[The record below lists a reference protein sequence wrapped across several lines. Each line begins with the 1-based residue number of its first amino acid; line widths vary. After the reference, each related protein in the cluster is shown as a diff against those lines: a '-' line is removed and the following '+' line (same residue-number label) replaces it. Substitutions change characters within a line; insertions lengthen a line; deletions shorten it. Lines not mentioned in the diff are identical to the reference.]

1 MAAPQRDRSASSDGS
16 AQRENDERRG
26 EGRGRRDRNN
36 DRRDRGRGNDD
47 KYIER
52 VVTINRVSKVVKGG
66 RRFTFTALVVVG
78 DGEGTV
84 GVGYGKA
91 KEVPSAIAKAVE
103 IAKKNFFHVPMIR
116 RTIPHLVQG
125 EDSAGVVLLRPASP
139 GTGVIAGGPV
149 RAVLDCAGVHNILSK
164 SLGSSNA
171 INIVH
176 ATVDALKQ
184 LEQPEAVA
192 ARRGLALEDVAPQSM
207 LRARAE
213 GEADKRAQAE
223 KQEAEKAAEGV
234 GA

>member
-1 MAAPQRDRSASSDGS
+1 MAASQQDRSASSDGPVR
-16 AQRENDERRG
+16 AADERRG
-26 EGRGRRDRNN
+26 EGRGRRDRNDRR
-36 DRRDRGRGNDD
+36 DRRDRGNED

-52 VVTINRVSKVVKGG
+52 VVAINRVSKVVKGG

-116 RTIPHLVQG
+116 RSIPHLVQG

-149 RAVLDCAGVHNILSK
+149 RAVMDCAGVHDILSK

-184 LEQPEAVA
+184 LEQPEGVA
-192 ARRGLALEDVAPQSM
+192 ARRGLPLEDVAPTSM

-213 GEADKRAQAE
+213 GEADRRAEAE
-223 KQEAEKAAEGV
+223 KKEAAKAAEGV
-234 GA
+234 DA

>member
-1 MAAPQRDRSASSDGS
+1 MAAQQRDRSASSDGS
-16 AQRENDERRG
+16 GQRDNERG
-26 EGRGRRDRNN
+26 DNRGRRDRNERR
-36 DRRDRGRGNDD
+36 DRRDRGNDD

-116 RTIPHLVQG
+116 RTIPHLTQG

-149 RAVLDCAGVHNILSK
+149 RAVLDCAGVHDILSK

-176 ATVDALKQ
+176 ATVDALKG

-192 ARRGLALEDVAPQSM
+192 ARRGLPLEDIAPQSM

-213 GEADKRAQAE
+213 GEADKRAEAE
-223 KQEAEKAAEGV
+223 KKEADKAAEGV

>member
-1 MAAPQRDRSASSDGS
+1 MSPQRDRSVSSSGS
-16 AQRENDERRG
+16 AQREN
-26 EGRGRRDRNN
+26 GRGRRDRNN
-36 DRRDRGRGNDD
+36 DRRDRSGRGNDD

-116 RTIPHLVQG
+116 RTIPHLTQG

-149 RAVLDCAGVHNILSK
+149 RAVLDCAGVHDILSK

-176 ATVDALKQ
+176 ATVDALKG

-192 ARRGLALEDVAPQSM
+192 ARRGLPLEDIAPQSM

>member
-1 MAAPQRDRSASSDGS
+1 MSPQRDRSVSSSGS
-16 AQRENDERRG
+16 AQREN
-26 EGRGRRDRNN
+26 GRGRRDRNN
-36 DRRDRGRGNDD
+36 DRRDRSGRGNDD

-116 RTIPHLVQG
+116 RTIPHLTQG

-149 RAVLDCAGVHNILSK
+149 RAVLDCAGVHDILSK

-176 ATVDALKQ
+176 ATVDALKG

-192 ARRGLALEDVAPQSM
+192 ARRGLPLEDIAPQSM

-213 GEADKRAQAE
+213 GEADRRVEAE
-223 KQEAEKAAEGV
+223 KKEAVKAAEGV

>member
-1 MAAPQRDRSASSDGS
+1 MTAPQQNRSTSSDGPVR
-16 AQRENDERRG
+16 AADERRG
-26 EGRGRRDRNN
+26 EGHGRHDRSDRR
-36 DRRDRGRGNDD
+36 DRRDRGNED

-52 VVTINRVSKVVKGG
+52 VVAINRVSKVVKGG

-103 IAKKNFFHVPMIR
+103 IAKKNFFHVLMIR
-116 RTIPHLVQG
+116 RSIPHLVQG

-149 RAVLDCAGVHNILSK
+149 RAVMDCAGVHDILSK

-176 ATVDALKQ
+176 ATVI
-184 LEQPEAVA
+184 
-192 ARRGLALEDVAPQSM
+192 EDRKSV
-207 LRARAE
+207 
-213 GEADKRAQAE
+213 
-223 KQEAEKAAEGV
+223 V
-234 GA
+234 

>member
-1 MAAPQRDRSASSDGS
+1 MAAQQRDRSASSDGS
-16 AQRENDERRG
+16 ARRENDRG
-26 EGRGRRDRNN
+26 EGRGRRDRNT
-36 DRRDRGRGNDD
+36 DRRDRGTGRGNDD

-91 KEVPSAIAKAVE
+91 KEVPAAIAKAVE
-103 IAKKNFFHVPMIR
+103 AAKKEFFHVPMIR

-125 EDSAGVVLLRPASP
+125 EDAAGVVLLRPASP

-149 RAVLDCAGVHNILSK
+149 RAVLECAGVHDILSK

-176 ATVDALKQ
+176 ATVAALKQ
-184 LEQPEAVA
+184 LEQPESVAV
-192 ARRGLALEDVAPQSM
+192 RRGLPLEEVAPQSM

-213 GEADKRAQAE
+213 GEAAKRAEAE
-223 KQEAEKAAEGV
+223 KKEAEKAAEGV

>member
-1 MAAPQRDRSASSDGS
+1 MSPQRDRSVSSSGS
-16 AQRENDERRG
+16 AQREN
-26 EGRGRRDRNN
+26 GRGRRDRNN
-36 DRRDRGRGNDD
+36 DRRDRSGRGNDD

-116 RTIPHLVQG
+116 RTIPHLTQG

-149 RAVLDCAGVHNILSK
+149 RAVLDCAGVHDILSK

-176 ATVDALKQ
+176 ATVDALKG

-192 ARRGLALEDVAPQSM
+192 ARRGLPLEDIASQSM

-213 GEADKRAQAE
+213 GEADKRAEAE
-223 KQEAEKAAEGV
+223 KKEADKAAEGV

>member
-1 MAAPQRDRSASSDGS
+1 MSPQRDRSVSSSGS
-16 AQRENDERRG
+16 AQREN
-26 EGRGRRDRNN
+26 GRGRRDRNN
-36 DRRDRGRGNDD
+36 YRRDRSGRGNDD

-116 RTIPHLVQG
+116 RTIPHLTQG

-149 RAVLDCAGVHNILSK
+149 RAVLDCAGVHDILSK

-176 ATVDALKQ
+176 ATVDALKG

-192 ARRGLALEDVAPQSM
+192 ARRGLPLEDIAPQSM

-213 GEADKRAQAE
+213 GEADKRAEAE
-223 KQEAEKAAEGV
+223 KKEADKAAEGV

>member
-16 AQRENDERRG
+16 ARNDENRG
-26 EGRGRRDRNN
+26 ESRGRRDRN
-36 DRRDRGRGNDD
+36 DRRDRNSGRGNDD

-149 RAVLDCAGVHNILSK
+149 RAVLDCAGVHDILSK

-192 ARRGLALEDVAPQSM
+192 ARRGLPLEDVAPQSM

-213 GEADKRAQAE
+213 GEAEKRAEAE
-223 KQEAEKAAEGV
+223 KKEAEKAAEGV
-234 GA
+234 EA

>member
-1 MAAPQRDRSASSDGS
+1 MAAPQQDRSASSDGS
-16 AQRENDERRG
+16 ARAADERRG
-26 EGRGRRDRNN
+26 EGRGRRDRNDRR
-36 DRRDRGRGNDD
+36 DRRDRGNED

-52 VVTINRVSKVVKGG
+52 VVAINRVSKVVKGG

-116 RTIPHLVQG
+116 RSIPHPVQG

-149 RAVLDCAGVHNILSK
+149 RAVMDCAGVHDILSK

-184 LEQPEAVA
+184 LEQPEGVA
-192 ARRGLALEDVAPQSM
+192 ARRGLPLEDVAPTSM

-213 GEADKRAQAE
+213 GEADRRA
-223 KQEAEKAAEGV
+223 EAEKKEAARAAEGV
-234 GA
+234 DA

>member
-91 KEVPSAIAKAVE
+91 KEVPAAIAKAVE

-149 RAVLDCAGVHNILSK
+149 RAVLDCAGVHDILSK

-171 INIVH
+171 INI
-176 ATVDALKQ
+176 
-184 LEQPEAVA
+184 EQPEAVA
-192 ARRGLALEDVAPQSM
+192 ARRGLPLEDVAPQSM

>member
-16 AQRENDERRG
+16 ARNDENRG
-26 EGRGRRDRNN
+26 ESRGRRDRN

-91 KEVPSAIAKAVE
+91 KEVPAAIAKAVE
-103 IAKKNFFHVPMIR
+103 FAKKNFFRVPMIR

-149 RAVLDCAGVHNILSK
+149 RAVLDCAGVHDILSK

-192 ARRGLALEDVAPQSM
+192 ARRGLPLEDVAPTSM

-213 GEADKRAQAE
+213 GEADRRA
-223 KQEAEKAAEGV
+223 EAEKKEAAEAAEGV
-234 GA
+234 DA

>member
-1 MAAPQRDRSASSDGS
+1 MAAEQRNRSASSDGS
-16 AQRENDERRG
+16 ARNEN
-26 EGRGRRDRNN
+26 EGRGRRDRN
-36 DRRDRGRGNDD
+36 DRRDRNNGRGNDD
-47 KYIER
+47 RYIER
-52 VVTINRVSKVVKGG
+52 VVGINRVSKVVKGG

-91 KEVPSAIAKAVE
+91 KEVPAAIAKAVE
-103 IAKKNFFHVPMIR
+103 VAKKNFFHVPMIR

-149 RAVLDCAGVHNILSK
+149 RAVLDCAGIHDILSK

-176 ATVDALKQ
+176 ATVDALKK

-192 ARRGLALEDVAPQSM
+192 ARRGLPLEDVAPQSM

-213 GEADKRAQAE
+213 GEAEKRAEAE
-223 KQEAEKAAEGV
+223 KKEAEKAAEG
-234 GA
+234 ADA

>member
-1 MAAPQRDRSASSDGS
+1 MAAQQRDRSASSDGS
-16 AQRENDERRG
+16 GQRDNERG
-26 EGRGRRDRNN
+26 DNRGRRDRNERR
-36 DRRDRGRGNDD
+36 DRRDRGNDD

-149 RAVLDCAGVHNILSK
+149 RAVLDCAGVHDILSK

-192 ARRGLALEDVAPQSM
+192 ARRGLPLEDVAPQSM

>member
-149 RAVLDCAGVHNILSK
+149 RAVLDCAGIHDILSK
-164 SLGSSNA
+164 SLGCLLYTSPSPR
-171 INIVH
+171 
-176 ATVDALKQ
+176 D
-184 LEQPEAVA
+184 
-192 ARRGLALEDVAPQSM
+192 
-207 LRARAE
+207 
-213 GEADKRAQAE
+213 
-223 KQEAEKAAEGV
+223 
-234 GA
+234 

>member
-1 MAAPQRDRSASSDGS
+1 MSPQRDRSVSSSGS
-16 AQRENDERRG
+16 AQREN
-26 EGRGRRDRNN
+26 GRGRRDRNN
-36 DRRDRGRGNDD
+36 DRRDRSGRGNDD

-116 RTIPHLVQG
+116 RTIPHLTQG

-149 RAVLDCAGVHNILSK
+149 RAVLDCAGVHDILSK

-184 LEQPEAVA
+184 LEQPESVA
-192 ARRGLALEDVAPQSM
+192 ARRGLPLEDVAPTSM

-213 GEADKRAQAE
+213 GEADRRA
-223 KQEAEKAAEGV
+223 EAEKKEAAEAAEGV
-234 GA
+234 DA

>member
-1 MAAPQRDRSASSDGS
+1 MAAPQRDRSASSSGS
-16 AQRENDERRG
+16 GQRDNERG
-26 EGRGRRDRNN
+26 DNRGRRDRNERR
-36 DRRDRGRGNDD
+36 DRRDRGNDD

-149 RAVLDCAGVHNILSK
+149 RAVLDCAGVHDVLSK
-164 SLGSSNA
+164 SLGSANA

-176 ATVDALKQ
+176 ATVDALSK

-192 ARRGLALEDVAPQSM
+192 ARRGLPLEDIAPQSM

-213 GEADKRAQAE
+213 GEADKRVEAE
-223 KQEAEKAAEGV
+223 KKEAAKAAEGV